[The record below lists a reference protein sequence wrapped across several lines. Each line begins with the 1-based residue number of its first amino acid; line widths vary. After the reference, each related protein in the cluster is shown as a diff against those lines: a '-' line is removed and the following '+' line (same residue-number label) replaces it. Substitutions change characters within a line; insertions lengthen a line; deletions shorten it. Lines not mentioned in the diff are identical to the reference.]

1 MEAGTGMGE
10 AVGILIFVLLA
21 QLVLGLIVLVWVLA
35 RKLRTPDAVS
45 ADRRTRY
52 IWASLGMLAL
62 ATACDG
68 WFLFGHNLSRAF
80 SRDLASFSLGCLGIA
95 FALALAG
102 KGPGRVFL
110 AVASLFLGVGW
121 LPFIL
126 S

>member
-1 MEAGTGMGE
+1 MEE
-10 AVGILIFVLLA
+10 AIGILIFVLSA
-21 QLVLGLIVLVWVLA
+21 QLALGVIVLVWVLA
-35 RKLRTPDAVS
+35 RKLQTRN

-68 WFLFGHNLSRAF
+68 WFLLGPNLSRAF
-80 SRDLASFSLGCLGIA
+80 GRELASFSLGCLGVV
-95 FALALAG
+95 FVLALAG

-110 AVASLFLGVGW
+110 AVASVFLSIGW